1 MRGARELDALT
12 VVRDHGHDEVAPR
25 RSGGEYAVIGELMLA
40 RMGDEGREA
49 FQEDQRLEDDV
60 GRAVAPGVTEL
71 EQDAPLVVEREA
83 LGGEGGAR
91 DVAAEM
97 F

>member
-1 MRGARELDALT
+1 M
-12 VVRDHGHDEVAPR
+12 
-25 RSGGEYAVIGELMLA
+25 IGELMLA

-71 EQDAPLVVEREA
+71 GQEDRLMHHAHVVVMEGIFFRNPPPGKKAPERSHLA
-83 LGGEGGAR
+83 SPR
-91 DVAAEM
+91 QH
-97 F
+97 